1 MTDEENFKTEAPV
14 EEEEDEE
21 ETESESEETEAPE
34 RETEDTDKAYFE
46 EAVKATFDTLADQ
59 MKSIAESQKAVVE
72 SVKGF
77 SKRIKALEK
86 PTDLPLNPKGN
97 QGGDDVG
104 ADVSVPED
112 PYPQGKQVGLDDDG
126 KETENDA
133 GGLSMQKKPLGKTTE
148 LIQKS
153 EHTFSTETPRPNAA
167 IETLEKSD
175 GADFSP
181 ILKDARAGGY
191 EGLSQV
197 ARQILTGKYYK
208 PSADEVG
215 QW

>member
-14 EEEEDEE
+14 EEEEEE
-21 ETESESEETEAPE
+21 ESESESEETEAPE
-34 RETEDTDKAYFE
+34 RKEEEKAYFE

-59 MKSIAESQKAVVE
+59 MKSIAESQKAVVD

-86 PTDLPLNPKGN
+86 PTDLALSPSGN
-97 QGGDDVG
+97 ESGDDVG
-104 ADVSVPED
+104 ADVTVPED

-126 KETENDA
+126 KETGNDE
-133 GGLSMQKKPLGKTTE
+133 GKLSMQKKPVGKTQ
-148 LIQKS
+148 LVQKS
-153 EHTFSTETPRPNAA
+153 QHTFTTETPRPNSA
-167 IETLEKSD
+167 IETLEKS
-175 GADFSP
+175 GGQDFSP

-197 ARQILTGKYYK
+197 AREILSGKYYK
-208 PSADEVG
+208 PSSDEVG

>member
-1 MTDEENFKTEAPV
+1 MTTEEDSKTEAPV

-34 RETEDTDKAYFE
+34 RDSEDTEKAHFE

-59 MKSIAESQKAVVE
+59 MKSIAESQKAVVD

-77 SKRIKALEK
+77 NKRIKALET
-86 PTDLPLNPKGN
+86 PTDLPLKPAGSAGSDN
-97 QGGDDVG
+97 DVG
-104 ADVSVPED
+104 ADVTVPED
-112 PYPQGKQVGLDDDG
+112 PYPQGQQAKLDEDG
-126 KETENDA
+126 EETENDE
-133 GGLSMQKKPLGKTTE
+133 GKLSMQKKPVGKTS
-148 LIQKS
+148 LVQKS
-153 EHTFSTETPRPNAA
+153 EHTFTTETPRPNAA

-175 GADFSP
+175 GKDFSP
-181 ILKDARAGGY
+181 ILKDARSGGY
-191 EGLSQV
+191 EALSQV
-197 ARQILTGKYYK
+197 AQGILSGKYYK

>member
-1 MTDEENFKTEAPV
+1 MTDEENSKTEDSV
-14 EEEEDEE
+14 EEEEED
-21 ETESESEETEAPE
+21 SESEETEAPE
-34 RETEDTDKAYFE
+34 RENEEKAYFE

-59 MKSIAESQKAVVE
+59 MKSIAESQKAVVT
-72 SVKGF
+72 SVKSF
-77 SKRIKALEK
+77 DKRIKALET
-86 PTDLPLNPKGN
+86 PTDLPLSPSGN
-97 QGGDDVG
+97 ESGDDVG
-104 ADVSVPED
+104 ADVKVPED

-133 GGLSMQKKPLGKTTE
+133 GGLSMQKKPVGKT

-153 EHTFSTETPRPNAA
+153 QHTFTTETPRPNAA

-175 GADFSP
+175 GKDFSP

-191 EGLSQV
+191 EALSQV
-197 ARQILTGKYYK
+197 AQGILSGKYYK
-208 PSADEVG
+208 PSSDEVG

>member
-1 MTDEENFKTEAPV
+1 MTDEENSKTESNV
-14 EEEEDEE
+14 EEEEEE
-21 ETESESEETEAPE
+21 ESSESEETEAPE
-34 RETEDTDKAYFE
+34 RDTEDTEKAYFE

-59 MKSIAESQKAVVE
+59 MKSIAESQKAVVD

-77 SKRIKALEK
+77 NSRIKALET
-86 PTDLPLNPKGN
+86 PSDLPLSPKGN
-97 QGGDDVG
+97 ESGDDVG
-104 ADVSVPED
+104 ADVTVPED

-133 GGLSMQKKPLGKTTE
+133 GGLSMQKKPIGKTS
-148 LIQKS
+148 LVQKS
-153 EHTFSTETPRPNAA
+153 QHTFTTETPRPNAA
-167 IETLEKSD
+167 LETLEKS
-175 GADFSP
+175 GGQDFSP

-197 ARQILTGKYYK
+197 AREILSGKYYK

>member
-1 MTDEENFKTEAPV
+1 MTDEENSKTEAPV

-34 RETEDTDKAYFE
+34 RDTEDTEKAYFE

-77 SKRIKALEK
+77 SKRIKALET
-86 PTDLPLNPKGN
+86 PSDLPLSPKGN
-97 QGGDDVG
+97 ESGDDVG
-104 ADVSVPED
+104 ADVKVPED

-126 KETENDA
+126 KETENDDS
-133 GGLSMQKKPLGKTTE
+133 GLSMQKKPIGKTQ
-148 LIQKS
+148 LVQKS
-153 EHTFSTETPRPNAA
+153 GHTFTTETPRPNAA
-167 IETLEKSD
+167 LETLEKSG

-197 ARQILTGKYYK
+197 AKQILSGKYYK
-208 PSADEVG
+208 PSSDEVG

>member
-1 MTDEENFKTEAPV
+1 MTDEENSKTESNV

-21 ETESESEETEAPE
+21 ESESESEETEAPV
-34 RETEDTDKAYFE
+34 RENEDKAYFE

-59 MKSIAESQKAVVE
+59 MKSIAESQKAVVD

-77 SKRIKALEK
+77 NSRIKALET
-86 PTDLPLNPKGN
+86 PSDLPLSPKGN
-97 QGGDDVG
+97 ESGDDVG
-104 ADVSVPED
+104 ADVTVPED

-133 GGLSMQKKPLGKTTE
+133 GGLSMQKKPVGKT

-153 EHTFSTETPRPNAA
+153 QHTFTTETPRPNAA

-175 GADFSP
+175 GHDFSP

-191 EGLSQV
+191 EALSKV
-197 ARQILTGKYYK
+197 AQGILSGKYYK
-208 PSADEVG
+208 PSNDEVG

>member
-1 MTDEENFKTEAPV
+1 MTDEENSKTESNV
-14 EEEEDEE
+14 EEEEEE
-21 ETESESEETEAPE
+21 ESSESEETEAPE
-34 RETEDTDKAYFE
+34 RDTEDTEKAYFE

-86 PTDLPLNPKGN
+86 PSDLPLNPSGN
-97 QGGDDVG
+97 ESGDDVG
-104 ADVSVPED
+104 ADVTVPED

-133 GGLSMQKKPLGKTTE
+133 GGLSMQKKPVGKTTE

-153 EHTFSTETPRPNAA
+153 SHTFTTETPRPNAA
-167 IETLEKSD
+167 LETLEKS
-175 GADFSP
+175 GGQDFSP

-191 EGLSQV
+191 EGLSSV
-197 ARQILTGKYYK
+197 AREILSGKYYK
-208 PSADEVG
+208 PSSDEVG

>member
-1 MTDEENFKTEAPV
+1 MTDEENSKTEAPV
-14 EEEEDEE
+14 EEEEEE
-21 ETESESEETEAPE
+21 SSSESESREAPE
-34 RETEDTDKAYFE
+34 RENEDTEKAYFE

-59 MKSIAESQKAVVE
+59 MKSIAESQKAVVD

-77 SKRIKALEK
+77 NSRIKALET
-86 PTDLPLNPKGN
+86 PSDLPLSPKGN
-97 QGGDDVG
+97 ESGDDVG
-104 ADVSVPED
+104 ADVTVPED

-133 GGLSMQKKPLGKTTE
+133 GGLSMQKKPIGKTS
-148 LIQKS
+148 LVQKS
-153 EHTFSTETPRPNAA
+153 QHTFTTETPRPNAA
-167 IETLEKSD
+167 LETLEKS
-175 GADFSP
+175 GGQDFSP

-197 ARQILTGKYYK
+197 AREILSGKYYK

>member
-1 MTDEENFKTEAPV
+1 MTDEENSKTEAPV
-14 EEEEDEE
+14 EEEEEE
-21 ETESESEETEAPE
+21 DSESEETEAPE
-34 RETEDTDKAYFE
+34 RQDKEAAYFE

-59 MKSIAESQKAVVE
+59 MKSIAESQKSVVT
-72 SVKGF
+72 SVKSF
-77 SKRIKALEK
+77 DKRIKALEK
-86 PTDLPLNPKGN
+86 PTDLPLSPSGN
-97 QGGDDVG
+97 ESGDDVG
-104 ADVSVPED
+104 ADVTVPED

-126 KETENDA
+126 KEA
-133 GGLSMQKKPLGKTTE
+133 GKDEGKLSMQKKPVGKTT
-148 LIQKS
+148 LVQKS

-167 IETLEKSD
+167 IETLEKS
-175 GADFSP
+175 GGQDFSP

-197 ARQILTGKYYK
+197 ARQILGGKYYK

>member
-1 MTDEENFKTEAPV
+1 MTDEENSKTEAPV
-14 EEEEDEE
+14 EEEEEE
-21 ETESESEETEAPE
+21 SSSESESREAPE
-34 RETEDTDKAYFE
+34 RENEDTEKAYFE

-59 MKSIAESQKAVVE
+59 MKSIAESQKAVVD

-77 SKRIKALEK
+77 NSRIKALEK
-86 PTDLPLNPKGN
+86 PTDLPLSPSGN
-97 QGGDDVG
+97 ESGDDVG

-126 KETENDA
+126 KETENDDSK
-133 GGLSMQKKPLGKTTE
+133 LSMQKKPIGKTTE

-153 EHTFSTETPRPNAA
+153 SHTFTTETPRPNAA
-167 IETLEKSD
+167 LETLEKS
-175 GADFSP
+175 GGQDFSP

-197 ARQILTGKYYK
+197 AREILSGKYYK

>member
-1 MTDEENFKTEAPV
+1 MTDEENSKTESNV
-14 EEEEDEE
+14 EEEEEE
-21 ETESESEETEAPE
+21 ESSESEETEAPE
-34 RETEDTDKAYFE
+34 RDTEDTEKAYFE

-86 PTDLPLNPKGN
+86 PSELPLSPKGN
-97 QGGDDVG
+97 ESGDDVG

-133 GGLSMQKKPLGKTTE
+133 GGLSMQKKPIGKTS
-148 LIQKS
+148 LVQKS
-153 EHTFSTETPRPNAA
+153 QHTFTTETPRPNAA
-167 IETLEKSD
+167 LETLEKS
-175 GADFSP
+175 GGQDFSP

-197 ARQILTGKYYK
+197 AREILSGKYYK

>member
-1 MTDEENFKTEAPV
+1 MTDEENSKTESNV

-21 ETESESEETEAPE
+21 ESESESEETEAPV
-34 RETEDTDKAYFE
+34 RENEDKAYFE

-59 MKSIAESQKAVVE
+59 MKSIAESQKSVVE

-77 SKRIKALEK
+77 SRRIKALEK
-86 PTDLPLNPKGN
+86 PTDLALSPKGN
-97 QGGDDVG
+97 ESGDDVG

-133 GGLSMQKKPLGKTTE
+133 GGLSMQKKPVGKTS
-148 LIQKS
+148 LVQKS
-153 EHTFSTETPRPNAA
+153 QHTFTTETPRPNSA
-167 IETLEKSD
+167 IETLEKS
-175 GADFSP
+175 GGQDFSP

-197 ARQILTGKYYK
+197 AREILGGKYYK